1 MSPQWNQ
8 QLEIANGC
16 YACFNIGD
24 LQLIIA
30 KSPSGWDAC
39 FNYDKQADVA
49 QQGELRDLP
58 ANLRWQ
64 KWLAHSEDSKV
75 CLQPALPPLSV
86 IARSEHPL
94 IIPPGV
100 KARFYIGIPLFV
112 ELQAECGGSMSALD
126 CVPSEILSYSWK
138 GELLANGN
146 SSTTRGEV
154 CYALPKHTQ
163 RAYEV
168 GEFAANKLVCSF
180 EVVNK
185 RSEAVPFARIV
196 LNGAHFSV
204 FQAEH
209 NLWTNSCRL
218 VIARDSS
225 LDGLIISPTP
235 PAESAYG
242 QELRMPREGKKRR
255 LIGGSALD
263 MLTKGFDL
271 SI

>member
-1 MSPQWNQ
+1 MSPKWNQ

-16 YACFNIGD
+16 YARFNIGD

-30 KSPSGWDAC
+30 KSASGWDAC
-39 FNYDKQADVA
+39 FNYETGENIAE
-49 QQGELRDLP
+49 QGEIGELP

-64 KWLAHSEDSKV
+64 KWLAHAEDSKIS
-75 CLQPALPPLSV
+75 LQPALPPLSV
-86 IARSEHPL
+86 IARSQYPL

-100 KARFYIGIPLFV
+100 KTRFYIGIPLFV

-138 GELLANGN
+138 GEILSNGN

-154 CYALPKHTQ
+154 CYALSKHTQ
-163 RAYEV
+163 RSYEA
-168 GEFAANKLVCSF
+168 GEFADNKLVCSF

-185 RSEAVPFARIV
+185 RNEAVPFARIV

-204 FQAEH
+204 FQGEH

-225 LDGLIISPTP
+225 LDGLIISATP
-235 PAESAYG
+235 PSESAFG
-242 QELRMPREGKKRR
+242 GELRAPREGKKRR